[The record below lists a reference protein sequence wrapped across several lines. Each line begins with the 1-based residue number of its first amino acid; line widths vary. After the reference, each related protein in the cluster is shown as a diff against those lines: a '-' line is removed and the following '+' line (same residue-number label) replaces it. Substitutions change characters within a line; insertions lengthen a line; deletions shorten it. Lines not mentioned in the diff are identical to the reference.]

1 MPEISIH
8 GRRFAYREAGDKGPT
23 VLLVHGITNSSAT
36 WAPVTERLAARGLH
50 VLAPDMA
57 GHGDSERQR
66 GDHSLG
72 AHASILRDFLSVME
86 VDRATIVGHS
96 LGGGLVMQFAYQFPE
111 MAERMVLVAS
121 GGLGREVSLA
131 IRAATLPF
139 AEDVLGVATS
149 RPVTSAVGAV
159 GRSAGAAGHP
169 SGRRHRGDPAR
180 ARLAVR
186 RGAPPRVRSDRQVGD
201 HATRPARGRHRQAL
215 PDRRP
220 AHPPG
225 GRRARQGHPGR
236 AHPGRGAAGARQP
249 AGDLREQRPL
259 PAPERAGA
267 VRRPGGGVR
276 QGDQAREVRPRD
288 RPAPDRGGPARRR
301 PSGARARRCGGPAP
315 GRPSRPRSPPASASD
330 RPAGGAGARA
340 RWPAGPGWSS
350 PGPAGTRRSQA

>member
-36 WAPVTERLAARGLH
+36 WAPVTERLADRGLH

-139 AEDVLGVATS
+139 AEEVLGIAIS
-149 RPVTSAVGAV
+149 PPVTHTVSAVGGALARV
-159 GRSAGAAGHP
+159 GI
-169 SGRRHRGDPAR
+169 
-180 ARLAVR
+180 
-186 RGAPPRVRSDRQVGD
+186 
-201 HATRPARGRHRQAL
+201 
-215 PDRRP
+215 
-220 AHPPG
+220 
-225 GRRARQGHPGR
+225 
-236 AHPGRGAAGARQP
+236 
-249 AGDLREQRPL
+249 
-259 PAPERAGA
+259 
-267 VRRPGGGVR
+267 RPGGDVEEMLRGLASLSDGERRHAFVR
-276 QGDQAREVRPRD
+276 TAKSVITPRGQRVAATDKLYLVADLPTLLVAGEHDHVIPVEHTRAAGRLAPGSRLEVFENSGHFPHLNE
-288 RPAPDRGGPARRR
+288 PDRFAGLVAAFVKETKPARFDRATARRR
-301 PSGARARRCGGPAP
+301 IVEGP
-315 GRPSRPRSPPASASD
+315 PPPPD
-330 RPAGGAGARA
+330 
-340 RWPAGPGWSS
+340 
-350 PGPAGTRRSQA
+350 

>member
-72 AHASILRDFLSVME
+72 AHASILRDFLAVKE

-96 LGGGLVMQFAYQFPE
+96 LGGGLVMQFGYQFPE

-149 RPVTSAVGAV
+149 RPVTAAVGAV
-159 GRSAGAAGHP
+159 GGALGRLGIHP
-169 SGRRHRGDPAR
+169 GGDIEEILRGLGSLSDGERRHAFVRTAKSVITPRGQRVAATDKLYLIVDLPTLLVAGR
-180 ARLAVR
+180 YDKVIPVEHTRAAARLAP
-186 RGAPPRVRSDRQVGD
+186 GSQLEIFEDSGHFPHLDE
-201 HATRPARGRHRQAL
+201 
-215 PDRRP
+215 PDRFADLVAAFVKETKP
-220 AHPPG
+220 AKYD
-225 GRRARQGHPGR
+225 RAT
-236 AHPGRGAAGARQP
+236 
-249 AGDLREQRPL
+249 
-259 PAPERAGA
+259 
-267 VRRPGGGVR
+267 
-276 QGDQAREVRPRD
+276 
-288 RPAPDRGGPARRR
+288 ARRR
-301 PSGARARRCGGPAP
+301 IVEG
-315 GRPSRPRSPPASASD
+315 PPAL
-330 RPAGGAGARA
+330 P
-340 RWPAGPGWSS
+340 
-350 PGPAGTRRSQA
+350 